1 MESFKDLLI
10 RIYAIL
16 ICLSFIYCQDSLD
29 KSLIIDYS
37 NVIDREFQFSIGS
50 NINRISDFSIDKYV
64 SHNLIAST
72 KISTL
77 DPKQF
82 EIISQFSLK
91 LINSSLPLNFLI
103 GYNAFSNKLQSFN
116 WMHFGS
122 VIDFKFNENLFYS
135 LGIYY
140 NDSNKNIITSN
151 TRFFMSFGLKLFKH
165 LSSSILLNYNPQ
177 TSHINKNIE
186 INIHI

>member
-10 RIYAIL
+10 RIYSVL
-16 ICLSFIYCQDSLD
+16 ICLSFISCQDSLD

-50 NINRISDFSIDKYV
+50 NLNRISDFSIDKYV

-77 DPKQF
+77 NPKQF

-91 LINSSLPLNFLI
+91 LINGSLPLNFLI
-103 GYNAFSNKLQSFN
+103 FTKKNFF
-116 WMHFGS
+116 
-122 VIDFKFNENLFYS
+122 
-135 LGIYY
+135 LG
-140 NDSNKNIITSN
+140 
-151 TRFFMSFGLKLFKH
+151 
-165 LSSSILLNYNPQ
+165 
-177 TSHINKNIE
+177 
-186 INIHI
+186 